1 MRLRLLPLLIVIA
14 SLALTARVGEL
25 WQGIGTIAKAQ
36 TDNRGTAAD
45 VPAAQAQ
52 RGKATGSASQDRP
65 ARAARA
71 KTKRASK
78 AGDDAQVARTQ
89 DQALPVDPFSM
100 TDEEIELLQA
110 LAERRLELQI
120 RGRQM
125 DQREALL
132 QAAEQRIEEKVAGL
146 KTLEKSIQDLL
157 LQQEDQ
163 TEAQIKSLVKIYE
176 SMKPKHAARIFD
188 DLDMAILLPVA
199 ERMKERKLAPVLAK
213 MGSVKAQALT
223 TELSKRGE
231 LPMAKE

>member
-25 WQGIGTIAKAQ
+25 WQGIGTVAKAQ
-36 TDNRGTAAD
+36 TENRGTAAE
-45 VPAAQAQ
+45 AAKARPGQAA
-52 RGKATGSASQDRP
+52 RAVSQDRP

-71 KTKRASK
+71 KMEAEKIVEEAPVVR
-78 AGDDAQVARTQ
+78 DDAP
-89 DQALPVDPFSM
+89 LPVDPFSM

-110 LAERRLELQI
+110 LAERRRELQI
-120 RGRQM
+120 RSRQM

-132 QAAEQRIEEKVAGL
+132 QAAERRIEEKVAGL

-163 TEAQIKSLVKIYE
+163 TETQIKSLVKIYE
-176 SMKPKHAARIFD
+176 SMKPKDAARIFD
-188 DLDMAILLPVA
+188 DLEMGILLPVA

-213 MGSVKAQALT
+213 MNSLKAQALT
-223 TELSKRGE
+223 IELSKRGE
-231 LPMAKE
+231 LPVAKE

>member
-36 TDNRGTAAD
+36 TDSQGTAAD
-45 VPAAQAQ
+45 AEAA
-52 RGKATGSASQDRP
+52 KARKFTGPKGASQDRP

-71 KTKRASK
+71 KMAAEKTVEEAP
-78 AGDDAQVARTQ
+78 AAQDDEP
-89 DQALPVDPFSM
+89 LPVDPFSM

-110 LAERRLELQI
+110 LAERRRELQI
-120 RGRQM
+120 RSRQM

-132 QAAEQRIEEKVAGL
+132 QAAERRIEEKVAGL
-146 KTLEKSIQDLL
+146 KTLEKSIQGLL

-163 TEAQIKSLVKIYE
+163 TETQIKSLVKIYE

-213 MGSVKAQALT
+213 MNSLKAQALT